1 MSNHKT
7 ISIILIGVALIGGYF
22 LLRDTMS
29 ERKTLTPQTPP
40 ATLESKAQTNT
51 VDVVSVKNTQ
61 GYYDIESS
69 VLIQM
74 LKNKNFSLVNV
85 HIPYAGELANTDTF
99 IPYDAIRQNLG
110 NLPTDKNA
118 KIVLYCRS
126 GSMSAAAAKELATLG
141 YTNVYNLAGG
151 MNEWEKE
158 GNAIIRK

>member
-1 MSNHKT
+1 MIYPRRINK
-7 ISIILIGVALIGGYF
+7 Y
-22 LLRDTMS
+22 LRDKSFASRHEADRLIDAGMVMVNG
-29 ERKTLTPQTPP
+29 K
-40 ATLESKAQTNT
+40 KAKQGMMIGEK
-51 VDVVSVKNTQ
+51 DVVSVKNTQ

-158 GNAIIRK
+158 GNAVIRK